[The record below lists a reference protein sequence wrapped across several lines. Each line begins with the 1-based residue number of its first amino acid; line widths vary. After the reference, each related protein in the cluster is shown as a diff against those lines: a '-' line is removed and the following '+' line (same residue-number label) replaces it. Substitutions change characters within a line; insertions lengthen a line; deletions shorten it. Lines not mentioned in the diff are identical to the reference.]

1 MPQNNLSDQ
10 APDNK
15 FNRILHSHKNLI
27 NFQFPAQED
36 YDFYWPAEHFG
47 LEKSSLFRAL
57 SLFEQEKILILHSN
71 HVLNEAYFI
80 EQAGMKFAAKMILQ
94 AELTENAQF
103 YCFMSSDEA
112 VHLQILKKYLKLSD
126 SNFLKQN
133 SFLQLLHQIIE
144 ELEPQKLLYLVQ
156 IILEGWGQ
164 NHYLKLSKSCLN
176 QEFKS
181 DLQKILKDE
190 ALHTLAGKTL
200 LKPKSF
206 SIEQKTDLIDKLS
219 AYASMIRKGELSSIK
234 IIDFSLGG
242 LSKQTKIKFLEE
254 IDNLKTTQKKLELL
268 MNLAAQTGMEEI
280 VQGVCDRN
288 LFEPCSNHETVNF

>member
-126 SNFLKQN
+126 SNFLKQS

-206 SIEQKTDLIDKLS
+206 SIEQTTDLIDKLS
-219 AYASMIRKGELSSIK
+219 AYASMIRKGLYSELTNS
-234 IIDFSLGG
+234 
-242 LSKQTKIKFLEE
+242 
-254 IDNLKTTQKKLELL
+254 
-268 MNLAAQTGMEEI
+268 
-280 VQGVCDRN
+280 
-288 LFEPCSNHETVNF
+288 

>member
-280 VQGVCDRN
+280 VQSVCDRN

>member
-1 MPQNNLSDQ
+1 M
-10 APDNK
+10 
-15 FNRILHSHKNLI
+15 
-27 NFQFPAQED
+27 
-36 YDFYWPAEHFG
+36 
-47 LEKSSLFRAL
+47 
-57 SLFEQEKILILHSN
+57 
-71 HVLNEAYFI
+71 
-80 EQAGMKFAAKMILQ
+80 
-94 AELTENAQF
+94 
-103 YCFMSSDEA
+103 
-112 VHLQILKKYLKLSD
+112 
-126 SNFLKQN
+126 
-133 SFLQLLHQIIE
+133 QLLHQIIE

-280 VQGVCDRN
+280 VQSVCDRN